1 MGNLTRRGFLGGV
14 AGAGAV
20 TLAPSPA
27 AAQVA
32 AEPSAAATSPRFFGR
47 MFTLPPFA
55 ENTSRVQD
63 ALRAMGAL
71 GGLMDAKDPLH
82 EGPIRLITNPE
93 LSPGNLDN
101 PFHTAGTTFLGQFVD
116 HDFTFD
122 LSSRLAVP
130 AVPEQSPNT
139 RHPTLSLD
147 SVYGAG
153 PVGSPQL
160 YDAAD
165 KAKFR
170 VESGGQFEDLPR
182 RQDGVAIISDPRND
196 ENMMISGLHV
206 AFLLFHNRI
215 VDKLRADGVQADRV
229 FAEAKRTVVWHYQW
243 IIVHEFLPQI
253 IGFGLTQDILVHGR
267 RFFRPA
273 PGQFFMPVEFQGA
286 AYRFGHSQV
295 RPSYRANLKGDT
307 NSQPFFGFVFDP
319 AGEGQSDPVD
329 LRGGRRA
336 RRRFIGWQT
345 FFDFGDEQVRPNKR
359 IDTHIS
365 TPLFRLPLGTIA
377 DGTPPISLPQRNLL
391 RHLTWSLPSGQAI
404 AKAMGI
410 PVLDVLPELREFG
423 FERSTPFW
431 YYTLREAETLG
442 DGITLAGASARL
454 IGEVFVGLLQLDT
467 ESYLVQQPNWR
478 PTLPSRTARDFKMV
492 DLLRFARVDPSSRG
506 Q

>member
-1 MGNLTRRGFLGGV
+1 
-14 AGAGAV
+14 
-20 TLAPSPA
+20 
-27 AAQVA
+27 
-32 AEPSAAATSPRFFGR
+32 
-47 MFTLPPFA
+47 
-55 ENTSRVQD
+55 
-63 ALRAMGAL
+63 
-71 GGLMDAKDPLH
+71 
-82 EGPIRLITNPE
+82 
-93 LSPGNLDN
+93 
-101 PFHTAGTTFLGQFVD
+101 
-116 HDFTFD
+116 
-122 LSSRLAVP
+122 
-130 AVPEQSPNT
+130 
-139 RHPTLSLD
+139 
-147 SVYGAG
+147 
-153 PVGSPQL
+153 
-160 YDAAD
+160 
-165 KAKFR
+165 
-170 VESGGQFEDLPR
+170 
-182 RQDGVAIISDPRND
+182 
-196 ENMMISGLHV
+196 MISGLHV

-215 VDKLRADGVQADRV
+215 VDRLRADGVQADRV

-431 YYTLREAETLG
+431 YYT
-442 DGITLAGASARL
+442 
-454 IGEVFVGLLQLDT
+454 
-467 ESYLVQQPNWR
+467 
-478 PTLPSRTARDFKMV
+478 
-492 DLLRFARVDPSSRG
+492 FA
-506 Q
+506 